1 MTESIGEDII
11 PRVEYDDFGTELK
24 ESLRSKVERLGYCGE
39 IWRVG
44 ANAPKSMFCFAEMT
58 EALKSEIDMK
68 LAELVAL
75 TSAGIMGNT
84 YERNQHERLSNTL
97 EYGRDWI
104 KQVNELQ
111 AEPGRHMSD
120 AECAVQKYV
129 IAAIYRRGHDCQDM
143 FKDVVAAI
151 GPEQSTGILLSVGR
165 CVQHAIFRN
174 TLGLEPPVASLFDD
188 DQDGAAK

>member
-68 LAELVAL
+68 LVELL
-75 TSAGIMGNT
+75 TSA
-84 YERNQHERLSNTL
+84 H
-97 EYGRDWI
+97 
-104 KQVNELQ
+104 
-111 AEPGRHMSD
+111 
-120 AECAVQKYV
+120 
-129 IAAIYRRGHDCQDM
+129 
-143 FKDVVAAI
+143 
-151 GPEQSTGILLSVGR
+151 
-165 CVQHAIFRN
+165 
-174 TLGLEPPVASLFDD
+174 LGLIWSQKREAVKHGGDIYFAAPGKLVMEAFEAISLTSMMKIFDSVED
-188 DQDGAAK
+188 ALAAFAQESEDSPS